1 MAKRFMMREFLQ
13 NRDLARDWNLTD
25 KNKKAAPN
33 DAAFLL
39 KRKSL

>member
-1 MAKRFMMREFLQ
+1 MMREILP
-13 NRDLARDWNLTD
+13 NPVWERDWNLTG

-39 KRKSL
+39 KENVSY

>member
-1 MAKRFMMREFLQ
+1 MRREILP
-13 NRDLARDWNLTD
+13 NRDLARDWNLTG